1 MGHGDNA
8 GMDATVIRRV
18 IFVCRQNSRRSQI
31 AHGLLE
37 ARAFNGI
44 AVYSAGLNGAGGL
57 AEEAVAVM
65 AEQGIDLQSQSS
77 NSLGE
82 YEAEQFFAVIVLC
95 GCLPELPLAWQQR
108 PLVEDWDI
116 PDPTAGDLESHRRAR
131 DLISGR
137 IDGLL
142 RQLLPRSE
150 RLIS

>member
-8 GMDATVIRRV
+8 GMDATVIRSV

-31 AHGLLE
+31 AHGLLA

-65 AEQGIDLQSQSS
+65 AEQGIDLRGQSS
-77 NSLGE
+77 NALQE
-82 YEAEQFFAVIVLC
+82 YQPELFSAVIVLC
-95 GCLPELPLAWQQR
+95 GCLPELPPAWQRR